1 MRIIDLLR
9 NSATARP
16 EAPAI
21 RSGTFELSYRQMLK
35 DAESLSQQLR
45 LAGCTGGTKV
55 AIVLENSAEYLV
67 SFFAVSAA
75 EGTIL
80 PLSTRMTP
88 YEVARF
94 VKRADVSIVITSEAW
109 GKRLSGAAGE
119 GLSIVVVNVRY
130 DSSGKLAV
138 DTVKGGSLETDESC
152 GDIALMVPTSG
163 TTGVPKIVMLTD
175 ANLLSNM
182 AVYRLLMGF
191 EGCQVAY
198 CGLSLHHIY
207 CICAQ
212 VLTHISRGDTL
223 VVTSRPFFIRD
234 FLKTVQRDTV
244 TVSAFVPSMAIL
256 LVEYPQP
263 EEFNVGSLRYITL
276 SGAKTPSSTYRSL
289 TERYPRI
296 RFINTY
302 GMSEAGSRIS
312 IAAPFPQDYPLES
325 VGRAVPGVSVRIVDE
340 KGNDLPADCAG
351 EILVRSSG
359 VMKGYYK
366 QPDLTARTL
375 VDGWLKTGDIG
386 KLDQQGNL
394 FILDRIKDV
403 IITGGENVC
412 PFEIEEC
419 LIRHPA
425 VQEVAVV
432 GRTDRLLQEVPCAFI
447 VGSNGNRN
455 PTDVDI
461 KKFCRLRLSSHKVPR
476 FVRFLDQLPRLG
488 ASKIDRNSLKKLAE
502 TLD

>member
-1 MRIIDLLR
+1 MRIIDLLK
-9 NSATARP
+9 NSGAARP
-16 EAPAI
+16 QALAI
-21 RSGTFELSYRQMLK
+21 KSGTFELSYRQMLS
-35 DAESLSQQLR
+35 DTESLSQRLR
-45 LAGCTGGTKV
+45 SAGCTRGTKV

-75 EGTIL
+75 SGIIL

-88 YEVARF
+88 YEVAGF
-94 VKRADVSIVITSEAW
+94 VERADVSIVVTSESW
-109 GKRLSGAAGE
+109 GKRLSGAMGE
-119 GLSIVVVNVRY
+119 VLSSAVVCVRY
-130 DSSGKLAV
+130 DSSGKLAA
-138 DTVKGGSLETDESC
+138 DIVKGGRLETEENC

-175 ANLLSNM
+175 DNLLFNM
-182 AVYRLLMGF
+182 AVFRLLMGF
-191 EGCQVAY
+191 DAPQVAY

-234 FLKTVQRDTV
+234 FLKTVQRDRV
-244 TVSAFVPSMAIL
+244 TASAFVPSMAIL
-256 LVEYPQP
+256 LAEYPRPQ
-263 EEFNVGSLRYITL
+263 EFEIGSLKYITL

-289 TERYPRI
+289 TKRYPQT

-325 VGRAVPGVSVRIVDE
+325 VGRPMPGVSVRIADE

-351 EILVRSSG
+351 QILIKSSG

-366 QPDLTARTL
+366 QRDLTAQML

-386 KLDQQGNL
+386 KVDEHGNL
-394 FILDRIKDV
+394 FILGRIKDV
-403 IITGGENVC
+403 IVTGGENVC

-419 LIRHPA
+419 LIEHPA
-425 VQEVAVV
+425 VREAAVV

-447 VGSNGNRN
+447 VGRNGNRN

-461 KKFCRLRLSSHKVPR
+461 KKFCRVRLSSHKVPR
-476 FVRFLDQLPRLG
+476 FVRFVEQLPRLG
-488 ASKIDRNSLKKLAE
+488 ASKIDRNSLKKLAD